1 MAAALARK
9 LMEEIGV
16 EGEIIAFNR
25 RKRFSTKRAEYER
38 IASFVARWI
47 RSEPRVRDEVGA
59 VDWIDLAAAY
69 LRRRRRS
76 LAKFLARV
84 ARIEGQ
90 TAIVEK

>member
-1 MAAALARK
+1 M
-9 LMEEIGV
+9 
-16 EGEIIAFNR
+16 
-25 RKRFSTKRAEYER
+25 S
-38 IASFVARWI
+38 
-47 RSEPRVRDEVGA
+47 DEVGA

-69 LRRRRRS
+69 PRRRRRS